1 MSGPEELMRAAVSSR
16 VCRQGAMSGPEEFA
30 EGVARGAQSLFG
42 HVIGGAAT
50 SVSLLTES
58 VGNMLS
64 VLSFDEDYKRVSRER
79 DRNGRQW
86 SQRNRE
92 LPGMGVRSVQLNGL
106 VL

>member
-1 MSGPEELMRAAVSSR
+1 
-16 VCRQGAMSGPEEFA
+16 MSGPEEFA

-79 DRNGRQW
+79 DRIGRQG
-86 SQRNRE
+86 N
-92 LPGMGVRSVQLNGL
+92 
-106 VL
+106 